1 MEILTRLEENISEKS
16 EALFQPIFYRLIN
29 SDDRNRLELLL
40 AQKPDILVFDT
51 IYNQLFELAKIKNP
65 AVKLTQEQSDA
76 LIQEH
81 LGGTTLHEYGV
92 WVFYPWSRRL
102 VHLLDEEEFSKVR
115 TNRNNYKIT
124 PEEQQILATKKI
136 GIIGLSIG
144 HAVALTLATE
154 RSVGELRLADY
165 DLIELSNLNRI
176 QTSTHSLGMNKS
188 VVAAR
193 AIAEIDPFINVQI
206 YHEGISENNIDDFL
220 TEGGKLDVLV
230 EVCDGL
236 DIKVL
241 ARQRARRFRI
251 PVVMD
256 TSDRGM
262 IDIERFDK
270 EPDRPIL
277 HGLLAD
283 MDPADFKNLSTQEK
297 VQIVGRII
305 DADQISN
312 RLKASLT
319 EIGQSISSWPQ
330 LGSAVALG
338 GAITT
343 DTCRKILLETNIRSG
358 RYYVDIDRIIGMD
371 KDEHAGAVALPQTH

>member
-1 MEILTRLEENISEKS
+1 MRMDTLTKPAERTSERLE
-16 EALFQPIFYRLIN
+16 ATFRPLFYRLHHLE
-29 SDDRNRLELLL
+29 DKKRLEVLMERN
-40 AQKPDILVFDT
+40 PDIMMFDT
-51 IYNQLFELAKIKNP
+51 IYDQLFELVKIENP
-65 AVKLTQEQSDA
+65 AIRLSPEQSDA
-76 LIQEH
+76 CIQER
-81 LGGTTLHEYGV
+81 LGGLTFQEYGV
-92 WVFYPWSRRL
+92 WVYYPWSRRL
-102 VHLLDEEEFSKVR
+102 VHLLDNEEFGKVR
-115 TNRNNYKIT
+115 TNRNNCKIT
-124 PEEQQILATKKI
+124 REEQQLLSTKKV

-144 HAVALTLATE
+144 HAVAMTLATE

-176 QTSTHSLGMNKS
+176 QTSTHNLGMNKS

-193 AIAEIDPFINVQI
+193 AIAEIDPFIQVRIVRN
-206 YHEGISENNIDDFL
+206 GISEGNIDDFL
-220 TEGGKLDVLV
+220 TENGKLDMLV

-241 ARQRARRFRI
+241 ARHRARHFEI

-270 EPDRPIL
+270 EPRRPIL

-283 MDPADFKNLSTQEK
+283 IDPSSLKNLSTQEK
-297 VQIVGRII
+297 IQIVGKII
-305 DADQISN
+305 NTNDISE
-312 RLKASLT
+312 RLKASLHEVGKT
-319 EIGQSISSWPQ
+319 ISSWPQ

-343 DTCRKILLETNIRSG
+343 DTCRKILLGIDVESG
-358 RYYVDIDRIIGMD
+358 RYYVDIDRIIG
-371 KDEHAGAVALPQTH
+371 AL

>member
-1 MEILTRLEENISEKS
+1 MEIFTKLAEKISDKS
-16 EALFQPIFYRLIN
+16 EATFKPIFFRLN
-29 SDDRNRLELLL
+29 NLNDKEKLEVLVDNN
-40 AQKPDILVFDT
+40 PDISVFDT
-51 IYNQLFELAKIKNP
+51 IYDQLFELVKIENP
-65 AVKLTQEQSDA
+65 AVKLSPEQSNA
-76 LIQEH
+76 RIAKH
-81 LGGTTLHEYGV
+81 LGERTFHEYGV

-102 VHLLDEEEFSKVR
+102 VHLLDEKEFIKVR

-124 PEEQQILATKKI
+124 PEEQQILGTKKI

-144 HAVALTLATE
+144 HAVAMTLATE
-154 RSVGELRLADY
+154 RSVGQLRLADY
-165 DLIELSNLNRI
+165 DTIELSNLNRI
-176 QTSTHSLGMNKS
+176 QTSTHNLGMNKS

-206 YHEGISENNIDDFL
+206 YREGISETNINDFL
-220 TEGGKLDVLV
+220 TDGGNLDILV

-236 DIKVL
+236 DVKIL
-241 ARQRARRFRI
+241 AREHARHFKI

-270 EPDRPIL
+270 EPERPIL

-283 MDPADFKNLSTQEK
+283 IDPAGLKNLSAKEK
-297 VQIVGRII
+297 IQMVGKII
-305 DADQISN
+305 NSDEISS
-312 RLKASLT
+312 RLKASLN
-319 EIGQSISSWPQ
+319 EIGQTISSWPQ

-343 DTCRKILLETNIRSG
+343 DTCRKILLETDIRSG
-358 RYYVDIDRIIGMD
+358 RYYVDIDGIICV
-371 KDEHAGAVALPQTH
+371 E

>member
-1 MEILTRLEENISEKS
+1 MSTKSAEKTLEQSDASFKPVFFRLSDVDDKKRLEVLLEK
-16 EALFQPIFYRLIN
+16 
-29 SDDRNRLELLL
+29 
-40 AQKPDILVFDT
+40 KPDILLSDT
-51 IYNQLFELAKIKNP
+51 IYDQLFELVKIENP
-65 AVKLTQEQSDA
+65 TQKLSPEESDVC
-76 LIQEH
+76 IQKH
-81 LGGTTLHEYGV
+81 LDGLSFREYGV
-92 WVFYPWSRRL
+92 WVYYPWSRRL
-102 VHLLDEEEFSKVR
+102 VHLLDREEFGRVR
-115 TNRNNYKIT
+115 TNRNNCKIT
-124 PEEQQILATKKI
+124 PDEQQLLSTKKI

-176 QTSTHSLGMNKS
+176 QTGTHNLGINKS

-193 AIAEIDPFINVQI
+193 AIAEIDPFINVRI
-206 YHEGISENNIDDFL
+206 YRHGISESNINDFL
-220 TEGGKLDVLV
+220 TQDGKLDLLV

-241 ARQRARRFRI
+241 ARKRARHFEI

-270 EPDRPIL
+270 EPERPIL
-277 HGLLAD
+277 HGLLGEI
-283 MDPADFKNLSTQEK
+283 DPESLKNLSTTEK
-297 VQIVGRII
+297 IQVVGKII
-305 DADQISN
+305 NADEISE

-319 EIGQSISSWPQ
+319 QVGQTITSWPQ

-343 DTCRKILLETNIRSG
+343 DTCRKILLGMEVESG
-358 RYYVDIDRIIGMD
+358 RFYVDIDRIIGVSRQMC
-371 KDEHAGAVALPQTH
+371 

>member
-1 MEILTRLEENISEKS
+1 MSTKSAEKTLEQSDASFKPIFFRLSDVDDKKRLEVLLEK
-16 EALFQPIFYRLIN
+16 
-29 SDDRNRLELLL
+29 
-40 AQKPDILVFDT
+40 KPDILLSDT
-51 IYNQLFELAKIKNP
+51 IYDQLFELVKIENP
-65 AVKLTQEQSDA
+65 TQKLSPEQSDA
-76 LIQEH
+76 CIQKH
-81 LGGTTLHEYGV
+81 LDGLSFREYGV
-92 WVFYPWSRRL
+92 WVYYPWSRRL
-102 VHLLDEEEFSKVR
+102 VHLLDREEFGRVR
-115 TNRNNYKIT
+115 TNRNNCKIT
-124 PEEQQILATKKI
+124 PDEQQLLSTKKI

-176 QTSTHSLGMNKS
+176 QTGTHNLGINKS

-193 AIAEIDPFINVQI
+193 AIAEIDPFINVRI
-206 YHEGISENNIDDFL
+206 YRHGISEGNINDFL
-220 TEGGKLDVLV
+220 TQDGKLDLLV

-241 ARQRARRFRI
+241 ARKRARHFEI

-270 EPDRPIL
+270 EPERPIL
-277 HGLLAD
+277 HGLLGEI
-283 MDPADFKNLSTQEK
+283 DPESLKNLSTTEK
-297 VQIVGRII
+297 IQVVGKII
-305 DADQISN
+305 NADEISE

-319 EIGQSISSWPQ
+319 QVGQTITSWPQ

-343 DTCRKILLETNIRSG
+343 DTCRKILLGMEVESG
-358 RYYVDIDRIIGMD
+358 RFYVDIDTIIGVSRQMC
-371 KDEHAGAVALPQTH
+371 